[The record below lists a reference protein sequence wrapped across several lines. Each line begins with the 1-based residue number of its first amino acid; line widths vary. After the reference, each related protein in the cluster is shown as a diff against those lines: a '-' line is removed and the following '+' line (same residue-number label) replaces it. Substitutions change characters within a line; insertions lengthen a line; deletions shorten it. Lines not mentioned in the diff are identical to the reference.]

1 MAHRT
6 KWLLLAAT
14 AAVISIWPAG
24 QLRFDQSIESL
35 YAEDDP
41 QLAAFRT
48 SRELFG
54 GDEFVIVAYEETQLF
69 DDEDDGDD
77 GESGQDTARLSSRLN
92 PRAAERL
99 QAFAE
104 ELGAVD
110 GVQAKSTQHLVKALE
125 PSGVLGRVMKRIDG
139 LRRRVLELV
148 EGVRVG
154 EDRRT
159 VAIVL
164 RLEPVN
170 GADATRKRA
179 VTFAEIRKRAAR
191 HQPPAQVVGEPVQV
205 HDMFR

>member
-1 MAHRT
+1 MDTNGTDPQQDPHESPRAGWLECVLANVLAHRT

-69 DDEDDGDD
+69 DDEDDEDD
-77 GESGQDTARLSSRLN
+77 EDTARLSSRLN

-99 QAFAE
+99 QTFAE

-125 PSGVLGRVMKRIDG
+125 PSGVLGRVMKRID
-139 LRRRVLELV
+139 
-148 EGVRVG
+148 
-154 EDRRT
+154 
-159 VAIVL
+159 
-164 RLEPVN
+164 
-170 GADATRKRA
+170 
-179 VTFAEIRKRAAR
+179 
-191 HQPPAQVVGEPVQV
+191 
-205 HDMFR
+205 